1 MLSTRNLAIR
11 HKKGIARSFSRAAPH
26 YDRYAAFQ
34 RDCGE
39 RLRSLMGPRH
49 GKLFLD
55 AGCGTGWFSR
65 CWQRDGN
72 SVIALDLSFAMLAS
86 AQQQNSADAYI
97 IGDIEQLPLAT
108 AAVECVFS
116 NLAVQWCENLPQVL
130 AQFHR
135 ILRPGG
141 VLAVS
146 TLAQGSLDE
155 LEQAWRQVDNG
166 MHINRFLPYLDIA
179 AAFNPYN
186 HQIVIEQKTLHY
198 SQLIDLLREI
208 QGVGASY
215 LYQGRP
221 SGLTSRTRF
230 RALEEAWPKHSL
242 GLPLSYQLVYGVLY
256 RD

>member
-1 MLSTRNLAIR
+1 MLSTFNLPIR
-11 HKKGIARSFSRAAPH
+11 HKTGIARSFSRAAPH

-39 RLRSLMGPRH
+39 RLRDLIGPRH

-72 SVIALDLSFAMLAS
+72 CVIALDLSFAMLAS

-97 IGDIEQLPLAT
+97 LGDIEQLPLAA

-116 NLAVQWCENLPQVL
+116 NLAVQWCEDLPQVL
-130 AQFHR
+130 AQFYR
-135 ILRPGG
+135 VLRPGG

-146 TLAQGSLDE
+146 TLAQGSLNE
-155 LEQAWRQVDNG
+155 LEQAWKQVDDG
-166 MHINRFLPYLDIA
+166 MHINDFLPQLDIA
-179 AAFNPYN
+179 AAFDAYN
-186 HQIVIEQKTLHY
+186 HQIVMEQITLHY

-208 QGVGASY
+208 KGVGASY
-215 LYQGRP
+215 LHRGRP
-221 SGLTSRTRF
+221 SGMISRTRF
-230 RALEEAWPKHSL
+230 RELEEAWPKHSL